1 LFHPNI
7 DQKGRKIRA
16 IGGGICFLVSLIL
29 FFALSPKSL
38 AITVI
43 LWILVISSLLMF
55 FEAATGWCLLRACG
69 IKTRI

>member
-16 IGGGICFLVSLIL
+16 IAGGLCFLVSLIL
-29 FFALSPKSL
+29 FFVLRLESF
-38 AITVI
+38 AITIIIMV
-43 LWILVISSLLMF
+43 LAVSSLLML

>member
-16 IGGGICFLVSLIL
+16 IGGGLCFLAAIL
-29 FFALSPKSL
+29 LFYALRPESL
-38 AITVI
+38 AITVLI
-43 LWILVISSLLMF
+43 WILAISSLLMF